1 MSPAEMDERSRREGM
16 TFGSS
21 GNNGSR
27 TYSRTDIDG
36 CRIVCMILPPDGRE
50 QFFKADPPA
59 PASLAALFQPQP
71 RASAPPG
78 AQVQMPPL
86 NAVERA
92 AAQRPITLAPR
103 LPTWEK
109 VKTWFAIIFFYL
121 PLSLGGMV
129 GSSYGVYLGYV
140 DLKTVSFG
148 TFSELP
154 ATPTSKYIRNG
165 NAFYYGKVYL
175 PNGKCIS
182 GIGSLVMGEACMASN
197 GAHGPTGV

>member
-1 MSPAEMDERSRREGM
+1 MGVSSSSRRIHQHPPVLQRC
-16 TFGSS
+16 F
-21 GNNGSR
+21 SR
-27 TYSRTDIDG
+27 SP
-36 CRIVCMILPPDGRE
+36 V
-50 QFFKADPPA
+50 PA
-59 PASLAALFQPQP
+59 LRPVP
-71 RASAPPG
+71 RYRCPH
-78 AQVQMPPL
+78 L

-182 GIGSLVMGEACMASN
+182 GIGSLVMGEA
-197 GAHGPTGV
+197 